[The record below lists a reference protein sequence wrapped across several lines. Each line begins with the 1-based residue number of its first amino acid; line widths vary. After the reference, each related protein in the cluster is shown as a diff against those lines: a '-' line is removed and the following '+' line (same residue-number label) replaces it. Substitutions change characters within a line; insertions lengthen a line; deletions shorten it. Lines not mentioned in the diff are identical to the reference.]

1 MRQARSLRCPH
12 RDGPWPEREP
22 GAQVASAGIGTI
34 ARTSSIAFLHRTAAG
49 RATCASQLAASRG
62 CAHRTAPRPVGHQ
75 GSLARVCR
83 SRMRG
88 VAARVAAVI
97 RIDAVWLATAPLD
110 MRCGTDTALSRVV
123 QVFGA
128 AKPHHAYLFA
138 NRRAT
143 RMKVLVH
150 DGIGIWLCAR
160 RLHQG
165 RFAWGADALG
175 THAGLASEQLQALVL
190 GLPWQRL
197 GEHGAI
203 TLA

>member
-1 MRQARSLRCPH
+1 
-12 RDGPWPEREP
+12 
-22 GAQVASAGIGTI
+22 
-34 ARTSSIAFLHRTAAG
+34 
-49 RATCASQLAASRG
+49 
-62 CAHRTAPRPVGHQ
+62 
-75 GSLARVCR
+75 
-83 SRMRG
+83 MRG

-110 MRCGTDTALSRVV
+110 MRCGTDSALARVV

-165 RFAWGADALG
+165 RFAWGTDALG
-175 THAGLASEQLQALVL
+175 TQAGLTSEQLQALVL